1 MVRIFGRKWYKGEII
16 VLRYFVGKFRVEKVL
31 KVVFREVLVGEV
43 FEGIIYFGYKFKGLS
58 VGVIR
63 VIEWEYRKVDFVVVG
78 DKVVIMME
86 SLIKVEEG

>member
-1 MVRIFGRKWYKGEII
+1 M
-16 VLRYFVGKFRVEKVL
+16 LRYFVGKFRVEKVL

-63 VIEWEYRKVDFVVVG
+63 VIE
-78 DKVVIMME
+78 
-86 SLIKVEEG
+86 